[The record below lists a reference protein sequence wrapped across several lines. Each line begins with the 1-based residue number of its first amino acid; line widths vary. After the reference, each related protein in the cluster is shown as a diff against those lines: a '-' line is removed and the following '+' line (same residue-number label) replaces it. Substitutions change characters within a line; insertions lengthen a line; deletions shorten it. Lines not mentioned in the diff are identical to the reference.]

1 MKTLNFTPEQTEIL
15 KETLSSYLSDLR
27 MEIVDTDNSEFREKL
42 KKKKKVLNETLAML
56 KEE

>member
-1 MKTLNFTPEQTEIL
+1 MKTLNLTPEQAEIL